1 MEEYNNFFIQK
12 NSDLSDAI
20 NQLEQNSIY
29 KILFVVDHENKI
41 YGSITDGDLRRALI
55 KKNIDLQSSVCLAMN
70 KRVKIIFD
78 KNISLKQII
87 EFRKNQY
94 KIIPIV
100 DHEYKIIDILDFS
113 TQKTIL
119 PLDAIIMAGGKGKR
133 LIPLTL
139 SKPKPLL
146 EINNKTL
153 IEYSIDNLTKYGTKN
168 VWISLG
174 YLGSQIKNYLNSLK
188 FKNVKLDYVSEKKAL
203 GTIGAISK
211 VKQFKNKNV
220 LITNADLITD
230 LDLEKF
236 YFHHIKEK
244 SDLTILVRKY
254 DIKIPFGV
262 LQIKGK
268 KVKKIL
274 EKPIISQWIN
284 GGIYIMKTEHINLV
298 PLNTF
303 FNMTDLIEKLIK
315 SNLRVS
321 FYEHNSVW
329 YDLGDIEDFKK
340 TMKSNDIAT

>member
-1 MEEYNNFFIQK
+1 
-12 NSDLSDAI
+12 
-20 NQLEQNSIY
+20 
-29 KILFVVDHENKI
+29 
-41 YGSITDGDLRRALI
+41 
-55 KKNIDLQSSVCLAMN
+55 MN

-133 LIPLTL
+133 LRPLTL

-254 DIKIPFGV
+254 DIK
-262 LQIKGK
+262 
-268 KVKKIL
+268 
-274 EKPIISQWIN
+274 
-284 GGIYIMKTEHINLV
+284 
-298 PLNTF
+298 
-303 FNMTDLIEKLIK
+303 
-315 SNLRVS
+315 
-321 FYEHNSVW
+321 
-329 YDLGDIEDFKK
+329 
-340 TMKSNDIAT
+340 